1 MDIVYHYPPELFQLL
16 IQVIPLLC
24 RSKDDILLF
33 FKGAGVESNLLKDLW
48 EQVERDRSS
57 IYKYEIVRT
66 VLDRLNQK
74 GEAALRERREILKR
88 VTEFEDFST
97 CWPDDQLKAKG
108 LVAEVRRVVGVKD
121 SFTRMKLERDK
132 EVKKHQGEYQE
143 QIQALKKKQTELS
156 KIKGDLFALFGMSDD
171 KKQRQ
176 KRGKLLEGVLNR
188 LFKANNISVREA
200 FEIVGEEGEGI
211 IAQIDGV
218 IEIDGYLYL
227 VEMKWWSKPLGKAE
241 VSPHLVNIFNRGH
254 VGGILISASG
264 YTEPAIGICKEALS
278 QKVIVLCEL
287 EEIVILLE
295 RRGRLKEFLKSKLNA
310 AALGKKPL
318 YKPFSEEGFT

>member
-16 IQVIPLLC
+16 VQVIPLLC
-24 RSKDDILLF
+24 RSKDDVLLF
-33 FKGAGVESNLLKDLW
+33 FKGAGVEAGMLEDLW
-48 EQVERDRSS
+48 QQVEIDRSS
-57 IYKYEIVRT
+57 IYKYDIART

-74 GEAALRERREILKR
+74 GEATLRERREILKR
-88 VTEFEDFST
+88 VTEFEDFSA

-108 LVAEVRRVVGVKD
+108 LVAEIRRVVDVKD

-132 EVKKHQGEYQE
+132 EIEKYQAEYQKQVE
-143 QIQALKKKQTELS
+143 ALKQKQAELS
-156 KIKGDLFALFGMSDD
+156 RIKDDLFALFGMSESDR
-171 KKQRQ
+171 QR
-176 KRGKLLEGVLNR
+176 RGKLLESMLNR
-188 LFKANNISVREA
+188 LFKADDILIREA
-200 FEIVGEEGEGI
+200 FDIVGEEGEGI

-218 IEIDGYLYL
+218 VEIDGYLYL

-264 YTEPAIGICKEALS
+264 YTEPAIAVCKEALS

-287 EEIVILLE
+287 EEIVMLLE
-295 RRGRLKEFLKSKLNA
+295 RRGSLKEFLKTKINV
-310 AALGKKPL
+310 AALEKKPL
-318 YKPFSEEGFT
+318 FKPFSADY